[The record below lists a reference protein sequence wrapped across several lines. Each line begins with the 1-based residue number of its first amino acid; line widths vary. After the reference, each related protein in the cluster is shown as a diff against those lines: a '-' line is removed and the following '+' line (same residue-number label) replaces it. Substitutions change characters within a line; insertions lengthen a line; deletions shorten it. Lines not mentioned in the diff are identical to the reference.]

1 MDTTPQGSGQL
12 DVNSGAAAILG
23 LMGDAEAPQADQQEP
38 QEEVV
43 EQEQEQEQTE
53 QVEETPRYRVKAA
66 GEEREVTLDELIKS
80 YQLGTDYTQKTQSL
94 AEQRKALEAERQAV
108 EQAKALRDQYAERLQ
123 AIQQVLAE
131 QSKGENL
138 EALKES
144 DPIGYAVKVAELQQR
159 REQLAAVQAEQQR
172 IAYQQQSE
180 HQQRLASI
188 VAEEQQKLAQAIPE
202 FADPQKG
209 ETVRGEIRAYAK
221 QLGFTDQELAQVY
234 DSRAVLTL
242 WKAAQY
248 DKLLSQKPG
257 VQKKVAEAP
266 KVLKPGTSRPVNTE
280 EMAIRDQRK
289 VLKKT
294 GKARDAAAIFER
306 FL

>member
-23 LMGDAEAPQADQQEP
+23 LMGDAEGEKPDQQEP

-43 EQEQEQEQTE
+43 EQEQEQTE

-144 DPIGYAVKVAELQQR
+144 DPIGYAVRVAELQQR

-180 HQQRLASI
+180 HQQGLAQL

-209 ETVRGEIRAYAK
+209 ETVRGEIRTYAK

>member
-23 LMGDAEAPQADQQEP
+23 LMGDAEGEKPDQQEP

-43 EQEQEQEQTE
+43 EQEQEQTE

-144 DPIGYAVKVAELQQR
+144 DPIGYAVRVAELQQR

-209 ETVRGEIRAYAK
+209 ETVRGEIRTYAK

-280 EMAIRDQRK
+280 EQSIRDQRK

>member
-12 DVNSGAAAILG
+12 DVNTGAAAILG

-43 EQEQEQEQTE
+43 EQEQEQTE
-53 QVEETPRYRVKAA
+53 QVEEPPRYRVKAA

-80 YQLGTDYTQKTQSL
+80 YQLGTDYTQKTQTL

-108 EQAKALRDQYAERLQ
+108 EQAKTLRDQYAERLQ

-172 IAYQQQSE
+172 IAYQQQAE
-180 HQQRLASI
+180 QQQRLAQL
-188 VAEEQQKLAQAIPE
+188 VAEEQQKLSQAIPE

-209 ETVRGEIRAYAK
+209 EAVRGEIRNYAK

-248 DKLLSQKPG
+248 DKLVSQKPAI
-257 VQKKVAEAP
+257 QKKVTEAP
-266 KVLKPGTSRPVNTE
+266 KVLKPGTSRPVNVE
-280 EMAIRDQRK
+280 EQSIRDQRK

>member
-23 LMGDAEAPQADQQEP
+23 LMGDAEGEKPDQQEP

-43 EQEQEQEQTE
+43 EQEQEQTE

-94 AEQRKALEAERQAV
+94 AEQRKALEAEKQAV
-108 EQAKALRDQYAERLQ
+108 EQAKSLRDQYAERLQ

-144 DPIGYAVKVAELQQR
+144 DPIGYAVRVAELQQR

-209 ETVRGEIRAYAK
+209 ETVRGEIRTYAK

-294 GKARDAAAIFER
+294 GKTRDAAAIFER

>member
-43 EQEQEQEQTE
+43 EQEQEQTE

-172 IAYQQQSE
+172 IAFQQQSE

-209 ETVRGEIRAYAK
+209 ETVRGEIRTYAK

-280 EMAIRDQRK
+280 EQSIRDQRK

>member
-12 DVNSGAAAILG
+12 DVNTGAAAILG

-43 EQEQEQEQTE
+43 EQEQEQTE
-53 QVEETPRYRVKAA
+53 QVEEPPRYRVKAA

-80 YQLGTDYTQKTQSL
+80 YQLGTDYTQKTQTL

-108 EQAKALRDQYAERLQ
+108 EQAKTLRDQYAERLQ

-172 IAYQQQSE
+172 IAYQQQAE
-180 HQQRLASI
+180 QQQRLAQL
-188 VAEEQQKLAQAIPE
+188 VAEEQQKLSQAIPE

-209 ETVRGEIRAYAK
+209 EAVRGEIRTYAK

-248 DKLLSQKPG
+248 DKLVSQKPAI
-257 VQKKVAEAP
+257 QKKVTEAP
-266 KVLKPGTSRPVNTE
+266 KVLKPGTSRPVNVE
-280 EMAIRDQRK
+280 EQSIRDQRK

>member
-23 LMGDAEAPQADQQEP
+23 LMGDAEGEKPDQQEP

-43 EQEQEQEQTE
+43 EQEQEQTE

-94 AEQRKALEAERQAV
+94 AEQRKALETERQAV

-144 DPIGYAVKVAELQQR
+144 DPIGYAVRVAELQQR

-209 ETVRGEIRAYAK
+209 ETVRGEIRTYAK

-280 EMAIRDQRK
+280 EQSIRDQRK

>member
-12 DVNSGAAAILG
+12 DVNTGAAAILG

-43 EQEQEQEQTE
+43 EQEQEQTE

-144 DPIGYAVKVAELQQR
+144 DPIGYAVRVAELQQR

-209 ETVRGEIRAYAK
+209 ETVRGEIRTYAK

>member
-43 EQEQEQEQTE
+43 EQEQEQTE

-180 HQQRLASI
+180 HQQRLAQL

-209 ETVRGEIRAYAK
+209 ESVRGEIRNYAK

>member
-23 LMGDAEAPQADQQEP
+23 LMGDAEGEKPDQQEP

-43 EQEQEQEQTE
+43 EQEQEQTE

-144 DPIGYAVKVAELQQR
+144 DPIGYAVRVAELQQR

-209 ETVRGEIRAYAK
+209 ETVRGEIRTYAK

>member
-23 LMGDAEAPQADQQEP
+23 LMGDAEGEKPDQQEP

-43 EQEQEQEQTE
+43 EQEQEQTE

-94 AEQRKALEAERQAV
+94 AEQRKALETERQAV

-144 DPIGYAVKVAELQQR
+144 DPIGYAVRVAELQQR

-172 IAYQQQSE
+172 IAFQQQSE
-180 HQQRLASI
+180 HQQRLAQL

-209 ETVRGEIRAYAK
+209 ETVRGEIRNYAK

>member
-43 EQEQEQEQTE
+43 EQEQEQTE

-144 DPIGYAVKVAELQQR
+144 DPIGYAVRVAELQQR

-209 ETVRGEIRAYAK
+209 EAVRGEIRTYAK

>member
-23 LMGDAEAPQADQQEP
+23 LMGDAEGEKPDQQEP

-43 EQEQEQEQTE
+43 EQEQEQTE

-108 EQAKALRDQYAERLQ
+108 EQAKTLRDQYAERLQ

-144 DPIGYAVKVAELQQR
+144 DPIGYAVRVAELQQR

-209 ETVRGEIRAYAK
+209 ETVRGEIRTYAK

-280 EMAIRDQRK
+280 EQSIRDQRK

>member
-23 LMGDAEAPQADQQEP
+23 LMGDAEGEKPDQQEP

-43 EQEQEQEQTE
+43 EQEQEQTE

-108 EQAKALRDQYAERLQ
+108 EQAKTLRDQYAERLQ

-144 DPIGYAVKVAELQQR
+144 DPIGYAVRVAELQQR

-209 ETVRGEIRAYAK
+209 ETVRGEIRTYAK

>member
-1 MDTTPQGSGQL
+1 
-12 DVNSGAAAILG
+12 
-23 LMGDAEAPQADQQEP
+23 MGDAEGEKPDQQEP

-43 EQEQEQEQTE
+43 EQEQEQTE

-108 EQAKALRDQYAERLQ
+108 EQAKTLRDQYAERLQ

-144 DPIGYAVKVAELQQR
+144 DPIGYAVRVAELQQR

-209 ETVRGEIRAYAK
+209 ETVRGEIRTYAK

>member
-1 MDTTPQGSGQL
+1 
-12 DVNSGAAAILG
+12 
-23 LMGDAEAPQADQQEP
+23 
-38 QEEVV
+38 
-43 EQEQEQEQTE
+43 
-53 QVEETPRYRVKAA
+53 VKAA

-80 YQLGTDYTQKTQSL
+80 YQLGTDYTQKTQTL

-108 EQAKALRDQYAERLQ
+108 EQAKTLRDQYAERLQ

-172 IAYQQQSE
+172 IAYQQQAE
-180 HQQRLASI
+180 QQQRLAQL
-188 VAEEQQKLAQAIPE
+188 VAEEQQKLVQAIPE

-209 ETVRGEIRAYAK
+209 EAVRGEIRTYAK

-248 DKLLSQKPG
+248 DKLVSQKPAI
-257 VQKKVAEAP
+257 QKKVTEAP
-266 KVLKPGTSRPVNTE
+266 KVLKPGTSRPVNVE
-280 EMAIRDQRK
+280 EQSIRDQRK

>member
-12 DVNSGAAAILG
+12 DVNTGAAAILG

-43 EQEQEQEQTE
+43 EQEQEQTE
-53 QVEETPRYRVKAA
+53 QVEEPPRYRVKAA

-94 AEQRKALEAERQAV
+94 AEQRKALEAEKQAV
-108 EQAKALRDQYAERLQ
+108 EQAKMLRDQYAERLQ

-172 IAYQQQSE
+172 IALQQQTE
-180 HQQRLASI
+180 QQQRLAQL
-188 VAEEQQKLAQAIPE
+188 VAEEQQKLVQAIPE

-209 ETVRGEIRAYAK
+209 ETVRGEIRNYAK

-242 WKAAQY
+242 WKASQY
-248 DKLLSQKPG
+248 DKLVSQKPG
-257 VQKKVAEAP
+257 VQKKVVEAP

-280 EMAIRDQRK
+280 ETAIRDQRK
-289 VLKKT
+289 ILKKT

>member
-38 QEEVV
+38 QEDVV
-43 EQEQEQEQTE
+43 EQEQEQTE

-209 ETVRGEIRAYAK
+209 ETVRGEIRTYAK

>member
-23 LMGDAEAPQADQQEP
+23 LMGDAEGEKPDQQEP

-43 EQEQEQEQTE
+43 EQEQEQTE

-209 ETVRGEIRAYAK
+209 ETVRGEIRTYAK

>member
-43 EQEQEQEQTE
+43 EQEQEQTE

-209 ETVRGEIRAYAK
+209 ETVRGEIRTYAK

>member
-12 DVNSGAAAILG
+12 DVNTGAAAILG

-43 EQEQEQEQTE
+43 EQEQEQTE
-53 QVEETPRYRVKAA
+53 QVEEPPRYRVKAA

-80 YQLGTDYTQKTQSL
+80 YQLGTDYTQKTQTL
-94 AEQRKALEAERQAV
+94 AEQRKALEAEKQAV
-108 EQAKALRDQYAERLQ
+108 EQAKTLRDQYAERLQ

-172 IAYQQQSE
+172 IAYQQQAE
-180 HQQRLASI
+180 QQQRLAQL
-188 VAEEQQKLAQAIPE
+188 VAEEQQKLVQAIPE

-209 ETVRGEIRAYAK
+209 EAVRGEIRTYAK

-248 DKLLSQKPG
+248 DKLVSQKPAI
-257 VQKKVAEAP
+257 QKKVTEAP
-266 KVLKPGTSRPVNTE
+266 KVLKPGTSRPVNVE
-280 EMAIRDQRK
+280 EQSIRDQRK

-294 GKARDAAAIFER
+294 GKARDAAALFER

>member
-23 LMGDAEAPQADQQEP
+23 LMGDAEGEKPDQQEP

-43 EQEQEQEQTE
+43 EQEQEQTE

-144 DPIGYAVKVAELQQR
+144 DPIGYAVRVAELQQR

-209 ETVRGEIRAYAK
+209 EAVRGEIRTYAK

-242 WKAAQY
+242 WKASQY

>member
-23 LMGDAEAPQADQQEP
+23 LMGDAEGEKPDQQEP

-43 EQEQEQEQTE
+43 EQEQEQTE

-108 EQAKALRDQYAERLQ
+108 EQAKSLRDQYAERLQ

-144 DPIGYAVKVAELQQR
+144 DPIGYAVRVAELQQR

-209 ETVRGEIRAYAK
+209 ETVRGEIRTYAK

-280 EMAIRDQRK
+280 EQSIRDQRK